1 MSSDEIFIVE
11 ARRCKRCGRLLVSKK
26 AVEAGYGESCACKM
40 RKEKEAREP
49 IPGQMRLGFLD
60 GFTESELK
68 E

>member
-1 MSSDEIFIVE
+1 MNENEVFTVE

-26 AVEAGYGESCACKM
+26 EVEAGYGESCACKM

-49 IPGQMRLGFLD
+49 IPGQLHFTFD
-60 GFTESELK
+60 GFTESEIK